1 MSPKNPVQL
10 REKRIATVFTWDVA
24 PPVLEVETEPE
35 EFAEVIGKVR
45 CDALALQCRVRDRVR
60 AIEAHAGI
68 LAPVELPLCEN
79 AGSVGT
85 AGITAGAWG
94 NHRIRKH
101 DLAAQQVRLPLS
113 LTERLPAIHEVNG
126 VHARDRRCF
135 GPRMPVAGPSQF
147 GVVCPAYGFEPSQIA
162 EVR

>member
-45 CDALALQCRVRDRVR
+45 CDALALQCRVRERGRV
-60 AIEAHAGI
+60 IEAHAGI

-85 AGITAGAWG
+85 AGVTAGAWG

-101 DLAAQQVRLPLS
+101 DLAAQQARLPLP
-113 LTERLPAIHEVNG
+113 LTERLPRVNENDR
-126 VHARDRRCF
+126 VHSSNRRSL
-135 GPRMPVAGPSQF
+135 GSRMPVAGPSELR
-147 GVVCPAYGFEPSQIA
+147 VVGSVNRPEPSQIA
-162 EVR
+162 E